1 MANFILTAIKEMFSL
16 PYTYM
21 CVFSNIS
28 FIYFVLIFIHYKF
41 AYLYSSF
48 TTPHLEQRSTI
59 ESSPIRKQLCLKSN
73 GLSRFA
79 AEVPAG
85 PEYKEPSEFILDWIL
100 EPNRLPKK

>member
-1 MANFILTAIKEMFSL
+1 MPLFNTAARAAYK
-16 PYTYM
+16 T
-21 CVFSNIS
+21 
-28 FIYFVLIFIHYKF
+28 IF
-41 AYLYSSF
+41 A
-48 TTPHLEQRSTI
+48 PTI

-100 EPNRLPKK
+100 EPNLLPKK

>member
-1 MANFILTAIKEMFSL
+1 MKEIFCFPYICIYIYIYIISAI
-16 PYTYM
+16 
-21 CVFSNIS
+21 N
-28 FIYFVLIFIHYKF
+28 LIFARYKSP
-41 AYLYSSF
+41 YLYSSF

-85 PEYKEPSEFILDWIL
+85 PEYKDPSEFILDWIL
-100 EPNRLPKK
+100 DPNRLPK

>member
-1 MANFILTAIKEMFSL
+1 MANFILTAIKEMFSF
-16 PYTYM
+16 PYI
-21 CVFSNIS
+21 C
-28 FIYFVLIFIHYKF
+28 IYIIWAIHLIFIRYKF

-85 PEYKEPSEFILDWIL
+85 PEYKDPSEFILDWIL

>member
-1 MANFILTAIKEMFSL
+1 MANFILAAIKEMFSF
-16 PYTYM
+16 PYIYM
-21 CVFSNIS
+21 CVIWV
-28 FIYFVLIFIHYKF
+28 IHLIFIRYKF

-85 PEYKEPSEFILDWIL
+85 PEYKDPSEFILDWIL
-100 EPNRLPKK
+100 EPNRLPRK

>member
-1 MANFILTAIKEMFSL
+1 MADFIFAAIKEMFSF
-16 PYTYM
+16 PYMY
-21 CVFSNIS
+21 
-28 FIYFVLIFIHYKF
+28 IYIIWVIHLIFISIKF

>member
-1 MANFILTAIKEMFSL
+1 MANFILTAIKEMFSF
-16 PYTYM
+16 PY
-21 CVFSNIS
+21 
-28 FIYFVLIFIHYKF
+28 IYIFVIWTIHLIFIRYKF

-85 PEYKEPSEFILDWIL
+85 PEYKDPSEFILDWIL